1 VSLGTSEYYQSLKEL
16 PPDLLAGV
24 LKEDLLLVKQVFLP
38 GCALEIEKLT
48 LDFDLEA
55 WRNFFAKMYLS
66 FRSQS
71 ITFILPEDLAF
82 ALTNS
87 SFGKTM
93 FRLHPLANAT
103 LKIRQFIEYL
113 NAVNP
118 KYISVICHFNETE
131 AKQEEI
137 KCKQPNDS
145 EIEEFNRNLGLS
157 LEQSPEE
164 RILLNLASDV
174 SPAQFESVVK
184 DLQLVAL
191 V

>member
-1 VSLGTSEYYQSLKEL
+1 VSQVTFEYYQSLKEL
-16 PPDLLAGV
+16 PPDLLAEV

-48 LDFDLEA
+48 LYFDLEA

-66 FRSQS
+66 FRTQS

-87 SFGKTM
+87 PFGKTM
-93 FRLHPLANAT
+93 FRLQPLANAT

-118 KYISVICHFNETE
+118 KYISVICHFNETD

-137 KCKQPNDS
+137 KHRQPNDCN
-145 EIEEFNRNLGLS
+145 IVEFNQNLGLS
-157 LEQSPEE
+157 LEQSSEE
-164 RILLNLASDV
+164 RILLNLSSDV
-174 SPAQFESVVK
+174 SPAQFENIVK
-184 DLQLVAL
+184 DMQLVAL